1 MHCYDA
7 GRTDAE
13 LKKEGWTVKGTK
25 IKSND
30 NILDYILLVVFLFII
45 LITLY
50 PFLNVLAIS
59 FNDPIDTMRNINFI
73 IPRKFTTSNY
83 VYVFQEN
90 DLIKPLLL
98 SVARTVIGAGIGVI
112 CTAMLAYV
120 LSRKDFYFNK
130 LFTLLFVITMYVSG
144 GLIPEYLLLMRT
156 LKMGN
161 NFLVYIIPGMI
172 WVYNLI
178 LVRSFIEGLPSALQ
192 EAARVDGANDF
203 TIWARIVLPLCKPVL
218 ATVALFMAVGQWNSF
233 MDTYLY
239 AKELPTLQYVLYEIM
254 EKATIKIDPHA
265 AEQMKNAVSPL
276 SVRMAIT
283 IIATVP
289 IIIVYPF
296 LQKYFVGGMTVG
308 AVKD

>member
-1 MHCYDA
+1 MNS
-7 GRTDAE
+7 
-13 LKKEGWTVKGTK
+13 TK
-25 IKSND
+25 IKSRE
-30 NILDYILLVVFLFII
+30 NILDWVLLVIFIFLMI
-45 LITLY
+45 ITLY

-59 FNDPIDTMRNINFI
+59 FNDPIDTMRNINFV
-73 IPRKFTTSNY
+73 IPRQFTLSNY
-83 VYVFQEN
+83 VYIFEEN
-90 DLIKPLLL
+90 DLISPLML
-98 SVARTVIGAGIGVI
+98 SIIKTLVGAGVGVI

-130 LFTLLFVITMYVSG
+130 VFTLLFVVTMYVSG

-156 LKMGN
+156 LGLGN
-161 NFLVYIIPGMI
+161 NFLVYILPGLI
-172 WVYNLI
+172 WVYNVI
-178 LVRSFIEGLPSALQ
+178 LVRSFIEGLPIALQ

-203 TIWARIVLPLCKPVL
+203 IIWARIILPLCKPVL
-218 ATVALFMAVGQWNSF
+218 ATVALFVAVGQWNSF

-254 EKATIKIDPHA
+254 ETATIKIDPHA
-265 AEQMKNAVSPL
+265 ADQMKNAVSPL

-283 IIATVP
+283 IVATVP